1 MTLEGRSGRAPGR
14 EGAADERDGVGL
26 MAASGPGDPRALSC
40 RYCGSQRRFVRRT
53 LVCATCDDTPRWPGG
68 PLDPDREPGREPGRD
83 ARRDEEGRSPGQ
95 AG

>member
-1 MTLEGRSGRAPGR
+1 MPDR

-68 PLDPDREPGREPGRD
+68 ALEPGGGPGRDARPDAGPD